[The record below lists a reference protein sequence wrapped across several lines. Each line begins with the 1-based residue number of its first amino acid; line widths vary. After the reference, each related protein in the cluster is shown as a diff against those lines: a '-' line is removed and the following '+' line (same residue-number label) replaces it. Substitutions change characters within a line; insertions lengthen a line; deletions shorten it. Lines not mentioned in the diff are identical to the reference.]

1 MPVKL
6 GGGGG
11 GGNTPF
17 PTMVF
22 QTSRTWACPM
32 AMEAMVF
39 VIGAGGGG
47 GAGNGNASGTVDNS
61 LTAAQGGGGG
71 GCSVSK
77 LTLAAQNYT
86 IVVGSRGVGGARY
99 NVRGAA
105 AGTAGGNSTFAG
117 SGITTMAGN
126 GGGAGNVG
134 IVHSTNG
141 GTAAAVSGGTATG
154 GTIANNTGGGNAAL
168 TTNLYAFSTGGGVG
182 LWEVGEDGVA
192 NTANTA
198 NIVLQGGGPFRNRAL
213 GMTDIPGAEGG
224 TSGVSTLTGDL
235 FNGVQQMVRD
245 QQGNGSGTYRYTNS
259 VNYTG
264 RPVKKYQPSNATH
277 YKYLSGSSPFTGGAG
292 GSHQGST
299 VYNHSSPGVAG
310 GGGGGACTIQSHSCF
325 SKDGGG
331 GVIIIMPL
339 TVGS

>member
-1 MPVKL
+1 MTVIL
-6 GGGGG
+6 GGGG

-47 GAGNGNASGTVDNS
+47 GGGVGTASGSSSGAYNAV
-61 LTAAQGGGGG
+61 QGGGGG

-77 LTLAAQNYT
+77 LTLVAQNYT
-86 IVVGSRGVGGARY
+86 IVVGARGDRGVRSGSGGST
-99 NVRGAA
+99 

-126 GGGAGNVG
+126 GGGAG
-134 IVHSTNG
+134 IVSGAYG
-141 GTAAAVSGGTATG
+141 GSIGAVSGGTATG

-168 TTNLYAFSTGGGVG
+168 NTERYAFSSGGGVG
-182 LWEVGEDGVA
+182 IWEAGEDGLA
-192 NTANTA
+192 NPNTV
-198 NIVLQGGGPFRNRAL
+198 NVVLQGGGPFRNRAL
-213 GMTDIPGAEGG
+213 GMTGIPSSEGG
-224 TSGVSTLTGDL
+224 TSTNSTLTGDI

-245 QQGNGSGTYRYTNS
+245 QQGNNSGTYRYTNS

-264 RPVKKYQPSNATH
+264 RPVALYAPTNATQ
-277 YKYLSGSSPFTGGAG
+277 YRYLSGSSPFTGGAG
-292 GSHQGST
+292 NSNSAGT
-299 VYNHSSPGVAG
+299 YYNYASPGVAG
-310 GGGGGACTIQSHSCF
+310 GGGGGANNINSLASY
-325 SKDGGG
+325 GGAG
-331 GVIIIMPL
+331 GNGVIIIMPL

>member
-47 GAGNGNASGTVDNS
+47 AAGHANS
-61 LTAAQGGGGG
+61 TTKGIVNGGGAG

-86 IVVGSRGVGGARY
+86 IVVGAHGSGGNRASGSPFGVTDGA
-99 NVRGAA
+99 N
-105 AGTAGGNSTFAG
+105 GGNSSLAG

-126 GGGAGNVG
+126 GGAGGSGATTTSVYEYPASGA
-134 IVHSTNG
+134 
-141 GTAAAVSGGTATG
+141 TAGGTATG
-154 GTIANNTGGGNAAL
+154 GTIANNVGGGNPNVNRASHNVNA
-168 TTNLYAFSTGGGVG
+168 SSGGGVG
-182 LWEVGEDGVA
+182 LWEIGEDGVQA
-192 NTANTA
+192 TFNNT
-198 NIVLQGGGPFRNRAL
+198 IVQGGGPFRNRAL
-213 GMTDIPGAEGG
+213 GATSIPDAEGR
-224 TSGVSTLTGDL
+224 SGGILTGDI
-235 FNGVQQMVRD
+235 FKGIQQMVRD
-245 QQGNGSGTYRYTNS
+245 QSSNGYASHPTRYNNS

-264 RPVKKYQPSNATH
+264 RPVQLMPPLNATH
-277 YKYLSGSSPFTGGAG
+277 LRYLSGSSPFTGGAG
-292 GSHQGST
+292 IQFTGSSYVG
-299 VYNHSSPGVAG
+299 VASSGVAG
-310 GGGGGACTIQSHSCF
+310 GGGGSAMFYNDGAHAY
-325 SKDGGG
+325 GGSG
-331 GVIIIMPL
+331 GKGVIIIMPL